1 MDMQVSVSFGLE
13 DLAHLPLDLRQRIHQ
28 ALMLPVVA
36 TATTVQPPSP
46 PMQYMPPPQQ
56 MSQIP
61 LQQAPPAPYVP
72 PVAKSPL
79 IQGSTKMWM
88 PDMGHPTQV
97 NSAVDVTTGRP
108 IPVAAMSDAPVV
120 PQYANAPVNVVAVP
134 MNGQPVVG
142 PHPNCDTE
150 TARGAAIRLYRNEA
164 LGGVNALNAAV
175 ERAGIGSMS
184 NLNAANASALYAAI
198 LSVGGQ

>member
-1 MDMQVSVSFGLE
+1 MQVSVSFGLE
-13 DLAHLPLDLRQRIHQ
+13 DLAHLPLDLRQRIYQ
-28 ALMLPVVA
+28 SLMLPVVA
-36 TATTVQPPSP
+36 TTTTVQPPSVVV
-46 PMQYMPPPQQ
+46 QYMPPPQQ
-56 MSQIP
+56 MSQTP
-61 LQQAPPAPYVP
+61 LQQAPPA
-72 PVAKSPL
+72 AKSPL
-79 IQGSTKMWM
+79 IQGNTKVWM
-88 PDMGHPTQV
+88 PDMGHQTQV
-97 NSAVDVTTGRP
+97 NSAVDVITGRP
-108 IPVAAMSDAPVV
+108 VGIASIPDAPVV
-120 PQYANAPVNVVAVP
+120 PQYSNAPVNVVAVP

>member
-1 MDMQVSVSFGLE
+1 MQVSVSFGLE
-13 DLAHLPLDLRQRIHQ
+13 DLAHLPLDLRQRIYQ
-28 ALMLPVVA
+28 ALALPVVA
-36 TATTVQPPSP
+36 TATTVQPPSAAV
-46 PMQYMPPPQQ
+46 QYIQQ
-56 MSQIP
+56 MSQTP
-61 LQQAPPAPYVP
+61 LQQAPPAPYVA
-72 PVAKSPL
+72 PVVKSPL
-79 IQGSTKMWM
+79 IQGNTKVWM

-97 NSAVDVTTGRP
+97 NSAVDVITGRP
-108 IPVAAMSDAPVV
+108 VGIASIPDAPVV
-120 PQYANAPVNVVAVP
+120 PQYSNAPVNVVAVP